1 MEIRQDTQRNHS
13 KSQKLKERIGLGNT
27 FARVTWYFIIVG
39 DDKTYKTEHT
49 TILVIF

>member
-1 MEIRQDTQRNHS
+1 MEIRQDTQRNHT

-27 FARVTWYFIIVG
+27 FARVIWYFIILA
-39 DDKTYKTEHT
+39 DKTYKTEHT